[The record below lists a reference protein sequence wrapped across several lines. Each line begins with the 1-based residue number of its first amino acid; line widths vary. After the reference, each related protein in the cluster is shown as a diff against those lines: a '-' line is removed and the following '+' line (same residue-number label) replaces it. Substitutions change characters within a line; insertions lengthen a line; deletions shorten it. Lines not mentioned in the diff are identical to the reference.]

1 MDIHALLD
9 AFGNVASVVKTIADT
24 PGINMIPYAST
35 VSSAVSAIQA
45 GIRLGENVTT
55 QINALRD
62 TFANGVP
69 TKAQLDALD
78 ARIET
83 LRAKIH
89 SPLPEKEEGEE
100 D

>member
-1 MDIHALLD
+1 MDFKAILE
-9 AFGNVASVVKTIADT
+9 AFGNVAGVVKTIADT
-24 PGINMIPYAST
+24 PGINLIPYASA
-35 VSSAVSAIQA
+35 VSDAVSAIQA
-45 GIRLGENVTT
+45 GVALGVNVTT
-55 QINALRD
+55 QVNALRD

-69 TKAQLDALD
+69 SQDKLDALD

-89 SPLPEKEEGEE
+89 AALPEKEEGEE